1 MPIIERDE
9 DLPKTEA
16 EWKRLL
22 TPEEYHVLREKGTDR
37 PFANKY
43 DHEFSDGMYR
53 CAACGQVLFDAKTKY
68 DSGCGWPAFF
78 AAAAGDRVT
87 FHADDS
93 FGMQRIE
100 VTCSR
105 CGSHLG
111 HIFDDGPSEHGGKR
125 YCINS
130 TSIEL
135 EKNK

>member
-9 DLPKTEA
+9 DLPKTEE
-16 EWKRLL
+16 EWKKIL

-37 PFANKY
+37 AFANKY
-43 DHEFSDGMYR
+43 DHEFGDGMYR
-53 CAACGQVLFDAKTKY
+53 CAACGQVLFDSKAKY

-78 AAAAGDRVT
+78 AAAAGDRVK
-87 FHADDS
+87 FHEDGS
-93 FGMQRIE
+93 YGMQRIE

-125 YCINS
+125 FCINS
-130 TSIEL
+130 TSL
-135 EKNK
+135 SMEKK